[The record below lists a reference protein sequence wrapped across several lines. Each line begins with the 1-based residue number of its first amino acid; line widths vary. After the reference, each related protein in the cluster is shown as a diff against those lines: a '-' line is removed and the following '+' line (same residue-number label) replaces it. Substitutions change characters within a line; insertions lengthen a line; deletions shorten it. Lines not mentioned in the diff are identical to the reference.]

1 MATIAL
7 DATYTVDP
15 QPSGIAVYSRK
26 LVETL
31 AELDT
36 QHRFLICYRLSRWS
50 RRRQFLRTRSVGEA
64 GPTFAVRLFQEPLT
78 FWLPW
83 QAELFHSLAQRP
95 PAFHFKKE
103 IVTIHDLFPV
113 TGRDYSTPEFQRKFA
128 ALLIQ
133 AAHRAARIITPST
146 YTGEQLV
153 LQVGIAREKIR
164 VVAEGVELPAR
175 IMNLEERRRER
186 DRLVGPGQ
194 TMILN
199 VGVLQTRKNIINVL
213 KALKTL
219 PETYKLVL
227 VGGNG
232 HGSEAIH
239 EYIRQH
245 GLHSRVALF
254 GHVEAQMLPAF
265 YQAADVFLF
274 PSLEE
279 GFGLPVLEA
288 MANGLPVVAANTSAL
303 PEVGGDA
310 ALYVNPA
317 EPEDIAGKVK
327 RVVEDAEV
335 RAAMVDKGLKR
346 VQEFSWRRTAQE
358 TLKVY
363 DEVLKL

>member
-15 QPSGIAVYSRK
+15 QPSGITVYSRE
-26 LVETL
+26 LVRNL

-36 QHRFLICYRLSRWS
+36 QHRFLICYRLSRWG
-50 RRRQFLRTRSVGEA
+50 RRRQFLCPQAAKET

-83 QAELFHSLAQRP
+83 QAELFHSLAQRL
-95 PAFHFKKE
+95 PAFRFKKE
-103 IVTIHDLFPV
+103 VVTIHDIFPV
-113 TGRDYSTPEFQRKFA
+113 TGRDYSTLEFQRKFA
-128 ALLIQ
+128 ALLVE
-133 AAHRAARIITPST
+133 AAHRAARIITPSA
-146 YTGEQLV
+146 YTAEQLV
-153 LQVGIAREKIR
+153 LHLGILREKIR
-164 VVAEGVELPAR
+164 VVPEGVEPPAR
-175 IMNLEERRRER
+175 ALSPEERRRER
-186 DRLVGPGQ
+186 DRLVGPGE

-213 KALKTL
+213 KALERL
-219 PETYKLVL
+219 PQTYKLVL

-232 HGSEAIH
+232 YGSEAIH
-239 EYIRQH
+239 EYIRQQAL
-245 GLHSRVALF
+245 GGRVALF
-254 GHVEAQMLPAF
+254 GHVEAHLLPAF

-303 PEVGGDA
+303 PEVGGEA

-317 EPEDIAGKVK
+317 DPQDIADKVR
-327 RVVEDAEV
+327 RVVEDAAL
-335 RAAMVDKGLKR
+335 RGAMVEKGLKR
-346 VQEFSWRRTAQE
+346 VQEFSWRRTAE
-358 TLKVY
+358 RTLAVY
-363 DEVLKL
+363 EEVL

>member
-36 QHRFLICYRLSRWS
+36 HHRFLICYRLSRWS
-50 RRRQFLRTRSVGEA
+50 RRRQFLCPRGAGVA
-64 GPTFAVRLFQEPLT
+64 GPTFATRLFQEPLT

-83 QAELFHSLAQRP
+83 QAEVFHSLAQRP
-95 PAFHFKKE
+95 PAFRFKKE

-133 AAHRAARIITPST
+133 AAERAARIITPST
-146 YTGEQLV
+146 YTAEQLV
-153 LQVGIAREKIR
+153 RHLGTPREKIR
-164 VVAEGVELPAR
+164 VVPEGVELPAR
-175 IMNLEERRRER
+175 IMSPEERRRER
-186 DRLVGPGQ
+186 ERLVGTGR
-194 TMILN
+194 TMVLN
-199 VGVLQTRKNIINVL
+199 VGVLQTRKNIINAL
-213 KALKTL
+213 KALERL
-219 PETYKLVL
+219 PETYRLVL

-239 EYIRQH
+239 AYIRER
-245 GLHSRVALF
+245 GLDRRVALF
-254 GHVEAQMLPAF
+254 GHVEAHLLPAF

-288 MANGLPVVAANTSAL
+288 LANGLPVVAANTSAL

-317 EPEDIAGKVK
+317 EPEDIAEKVK
-327 RVVEDAEV
+327 RVVEDAEL
-335 RAAMVDKGLKR
+335 RAALVDKGLKR
-346 VQEFSWRRTAQE
+346 VQEFSWRRTAE
-358 TLKVY
+358 ATLSVY
-363 DEVLKL
+363 EEVLIL